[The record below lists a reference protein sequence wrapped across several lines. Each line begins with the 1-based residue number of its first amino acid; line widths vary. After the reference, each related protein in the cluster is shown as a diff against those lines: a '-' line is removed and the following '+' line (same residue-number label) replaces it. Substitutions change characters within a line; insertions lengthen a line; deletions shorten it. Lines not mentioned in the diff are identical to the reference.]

1 MSNFLESK
9 IFLEV
14 IKDNKYKI
22 SFFKANSGYIFQSK
36 SGFVSLKSKFSNS
49 KNPYIKAQIKA
60 FKLIKQFRNKGI
72 KCHSIVMLQV
82 ESPLR
87 NKYFFIKKVCL
98 KAKKSKKK
106 LKLVILI
113 QLGIIPGPLKLL

>member
-1 MSNFLESK
+1 
-9 IFLEV
+9 
-14 IKDNKYKI
+14 
-22 SFFKANSGYIFQSK
+22 
-36 SGFVSLKSKFSNS
+36 
-49 KNPYIKAQIKA
+49 
-60 FKLIKQFRNKGI
+60 
-72 KCHSIVMLQV
+72 MLQV

-113 QLGIIPGPLKLL
+113 QLGIYSWAPEIALGIYYFSQSNIKDIILSSGVGLSGIQILDMAYHFKNLKFKKFLSNK